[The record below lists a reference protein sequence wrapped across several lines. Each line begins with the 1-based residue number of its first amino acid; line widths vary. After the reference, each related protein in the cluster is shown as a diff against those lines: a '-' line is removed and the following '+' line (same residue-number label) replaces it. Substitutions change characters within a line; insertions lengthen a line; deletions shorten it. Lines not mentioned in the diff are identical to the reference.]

1 MNKKR
6 MIYTWIR
13 NITLVPLIGSIIWL
27 VSKVS
32 RLLMI
37 SNSAMITG
45 GRGNELTSFT
55 DIDKYILIVF
65 VVSLTIFLIFNKMK
79 DKGK

>member
-79 DKGK
+79 DKEK